1 MTGISCRDIYAQLD
15 QEYIEAEVRL
25 LDDATFRGGDLR
37 AFANITGRVM
47 PVRMEVEYSELVQVS
62 WKMNFKKGKS
72 V

>member
-1 MTGISCRDIYAQLD
+1 LD

-25 LDDATFRGGDLR
+25 LDDATFRSGDLR

-62 WKMNFKKGKS
+62 
-72 V
+72 